1 MRTEALISIGI
12 AFCIAQSAFFAGLNL
27 AIFSVSRL
35 RLEVEAAGGNANAVR
50 LLDLRRDSNLTLA
63 AIVWGNVGTNVLLT
77 LLSGSVLRGLA
88 AFAFSTFAITF
99 LGEIVPQAYFSR
111 NALRVTGWFAPV
123 LKVYR
128 VLLFPIAKP
137 TAMLLNWWLGPEGI
151 ALLRERDF
159 RTLIMKHAETTGTE
173 VGKLEAVGALNFL
186 DLDDI
191 AVIEEGEPI
200 DPRSMIALSF
210 EKGRPILPR
219 FSCSADDPFLRQIDA
234 SGKKWVIFTD
244 LSEQPQLVLD
254 AHHFLRD
261 ALFDKISLKPESYW
275 HRPIIVHQMRARLGD
290 VICHMK
296 VTVEHPGDDVVDDD
310 LILVWGEQKR
320 IITGADLLGRLLRGI
335 AIQENPATA
344 PMQHPP

>member
-1 MRTEALISIGI
+1 MRTEALIWIGI

-137 TAMLLNWWLGPEGI
+137 TAMLLNRWRRAG
-151 ALLRERDF
+151 RD
-159 RTLIMKHAETTGTE
+159 HAAARAGFPHVDHETRGDHRD
-173 VGKLEAVGALNFL
+173 GSGQ
-186 DLDDI
+186 I
-191 AVIEEGEPI
+191 GSR
-200 DPRSMIALSF
+200 RSAQLS
-210 EKGRPILPR
+210 
-219 FSCSADDPFLRQIDA
+219 
-234 SGKKWVIFTD
+234 
-244 LSEQPQLVLD
+244 
-254 AHHFLRD
+254 
-261 ALFDKISLKPESYW
+261 
-275 HRPIIVHQMRARLGD
+275 
-290 VICHMK
+290 
-296 VTVEHPGDDVVDDD
+296 
-310 LILVWGEQKR
+310 
-320 IITGADLLGRLLRGI
+320 
-335 AIQENPATA
+335 
-344 PMQHPP
+344 